1 MKTFF
6 FNSSSS
12 IDISSI
18 SSIAKNVKQNKTDFQ
33 FKLKTKITKTKINA
47 DFGQHFGTRQT
58 AIGSAED
65 RVMRRSTQSTNQK
78 IIDYFVKKWQ
88 IFFVS
93 NINSCVKTVA
103 NRSVHLYCFAFII
116 FNTIER

>member
-6 FNSSSS
+6 FKSN
-12 IDISSI
+12 
-18 SSIAKNVKQNKTDFQ
+18 SIAKNVKQKTNFEL
-33 FKLKTKITKTKINA
+33 KLKTKITKTKINA
-47 DFGQHFGTRQT
+47 DFGQYFGTRQT

-78 IIDYFVKKWQ
+78 IINYFVKKWQ

-93 NINSCVKTVA
+93 NINSCIKTVA

-116 FNTIER
+116 FNTIKR